1 MYRDEDTAKKVGVAF
16 LVGAVTGWLISLFM
30 PDETRKKVK
39 DEIEEKTNYL
49 KRVMTDPDERE
60 RIKEIFSEKT
70 QDAGEKIQQVKEDV
84 IKRLSALKG
93 GVEKID
99 RDKYFQAV
107 KDSIDDMRRGGV
119 LPKDEL
125 QKLSD
130 YLERD
135 YDRIRRKMR
144 RS

>member
-107 KDSIDDMRRGGV
+107 KDSIDDMRRGEV